1 MRALFLFT
9 AFADSCSLLLP
20 GIVLA
25 NCLVLSG
32 QTLMHGTSPG
42 TKVRMVPTDWSVL
55 ETQDPR
61 KDLPCSVTPTPPFV
75 GFDLR
80 FHAGYEVSI
89 PLKDIAG
96 SGELLVMIFRVY
108 PEGRKEDAT
117 YFVQRVR
124 VPSIEAD
131 ASGNASLQ
139 GSFDLG
145 EGRYHVDWL
154 MRDRSEH
161 VCSFYW
167 DAEAELEVK
176 DKQLNLTLA
185 PDSVHPAET
194 ELFKD
199 EPPVKRAKDDSLK
212 VKVLVNFSPQDEHS
226 VALLQADTT
235 ALVSILRGISREPR
249 IGNFSVVAFS
259 LQEQQVL
266 YRQDH
271 ANRID
276 FPALGEALHK
286 MRLGTVNVKQL
297 SVKNGETEFLTHL
310 VQQELGGEDR
320 PDALIFAGPKALLG
334 ESVPRDSLKEVGE
347 VEYPL
352 FYMNYNLEPMN
363 VPWRDA
369 IGRTVKFFRGY
380 EFTISR
386 PRDLWLAMTD
396 MLSKIVKFRNS
407 RKTDGVASQ

>member
-1 MRALFLFT
+1 M
-9 AFADSCSLLLP
+9 
-20 GIVLA
+20 
-25 NCLVLSG
+25 
-32 QTLMHGTSPG
+32 
-42 TKVRMVPTDWSVL
+42 
-55 ETQDPR
+55 
-61 KDLPCSVTPTPPFV
+61 
-75 GFDLR
+75 
-80 FHAGYEVSI
+80 
-89 PLKDIAG
+89 
-96 SGELLVMIFRVY
+96 
-108 PEGRKEDAT
+108 
-117 YFVQRVR
+117 
-124 VPSIEAD
+124 
-131 ASGNASLQ
+131 
-139 GSFDLG
+139 
-145 EGRYHVDWL
+145 
-154 MRDRSEH
+154 
-161 VCSFYW
+161 
-167 DAEAELEVK
+167 
-176 DKQLNLTLA
+176 
-185 PDSVHPAET
+185 
-194 ELFKD
+194 
-199 EPPVKRAKDDSLK
+199 
-212 VKVLVNFSPQDEHS
+212 
-226 VALLQADTT
+226 
-235 ALVSILRGISREPR
+235 
-249 IGNFSVVAFS
+249 VAFS

-310 VQQELGGEDR
+310 IQQELGGEDR